1 KLKNFWM
8 VSTLPLSASITGVGV
23 MRAGWWAYRNP
34 EIALDAVLSYFP
46 ATAPTPSLAGAAGFG
61 TSKIYDITE

>member
-1 KLKNFWM
+1 
-8 VSTLPLSASITGVGV
+8 